1 MGKKIHYVT
10 VFKLSLI
17 QHMQVDGYKKTGCYN
32 QLCPGFVQVN
42 HDKENALG
50 SVVSPTTPIGS
61 TKKYVAPIKIKQVN
75 N

>member
-1 MGKKIHYVT
+1 MEKKIHNVT
-10 VFKLSLI
+10 MFKLSLI
-17 QHMQVDGYKKTGCYN
+17 QHMQVDGKKTGCYN

-50 SVVSPTTPIGS
+50 SVLSPTTPIGS
-61 TKKYVAPIKIKQVN
+61 TTKYVAPIKIKQVN